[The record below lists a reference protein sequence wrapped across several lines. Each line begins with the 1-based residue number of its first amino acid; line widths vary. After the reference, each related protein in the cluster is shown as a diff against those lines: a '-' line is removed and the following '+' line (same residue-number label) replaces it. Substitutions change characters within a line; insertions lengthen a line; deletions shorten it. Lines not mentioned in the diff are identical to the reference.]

1 LLGRPWQKGVKLG
14 KIEHAD
20 GSIEVEISDP
30 GEEGRRVRVPTKE
43 RVGDRFK
50 NGMLVVRSKDGGEQA
65 IKGGEDSLME
75 AILVLSFTYDGVAQC
90 LVYKKVVVKICP
102 VPGTMPPGMRIVR
115 QFLEDPLETLPA
127 ISPHPPL
134 FVPGICLTKQRMESI
149 RLLSN
154 EFL

>member
-1 LLGRPWQKGVKLG
+1 MLGRPWQKGVKLG

-134 FVPGICLTKQRMESI
+134 FVPGICLTK
-149 RLLSN
+149 
-154 EFL
+154 